1 MTNTYSNTH
10 PSDSDYTARES
21 GDTVRTRE
29 QSRAKPR
36 DHQRGPHD
44 VIRVDFAGEH
54 FEVDSRAP
62 KHTPTMFALRNND
75 IETVLSNLI
84 GEDSLARVIK
94 ALEDEDGFSDFE
106 KLTELVNVIYEK
118 VGAKNS

>member
-10 PSDSDYTARES
+10 PSNSDYTSNEPIQN
-21 GDTVRTRE
+21 VRTRE
-29 QSRAKPR
+29 QSPVKPR
-36 DHQRGPHD
+36 DHQRGPND
-44 VIRVDFAGEH
+44 VIRVDFAGER
-54 FEVDSRAP
+54 FEVDARAP

-75 IETVLSNLI
+75 IETVLNNLI
-84 GEDSLARVIK
+84 GEEALARVIQ
-94 ALEDEDGFSDFE
+94 ALADEDGYSDFE